1 MNNTKLPM
9 YNSLNILHNYF
20 PASLV
25 TYVMKTF
32 LFHHRI
38 SRADTSV
45 AKPVIRFKK
54 FQTSLK
60 LKLTF

>member
-9 YNSLNILHNYF
+9 YNSINILHNYF

-25 TYVMKTF
+25 TFVMTIF
-32 LFHHRI
+32 LFHHRM

-54 FQTSLK
+54 CQTSLK
-60 LKLTF
+60 LKLTV